1 MRITTWNVNGIR
13 AAIKKG
19 AMAWAQNQA
28 MDVFC
33 LQEVKAMRDQLP
45 EADREMPGYTC
56 YWNPAR
62 RLGYSGVAVYSR
74 VEPLSVAY
82 GLGDERFD
90 DEGRVI
96 RLHYPG
102 LILYNI
108 YFPNGGRGQERI
120 EYKLDFYACLLE
132 QCDRFHLEGERVVI
146 TGDFNI
152 AHNEI
157 DLAHPKANEKNTGFL
172 PEERVWIDHYLE
184 HGFVDI
190 YRMLYP
196 ERVQYTWWT
205 FITNARAR
213 NIGWRLDYFLIS
225 QALSDRAT
233 DVLIHDDVPG
243 SDHCPVT
250 LVLNDSVLSYN
261 SGNV

>member
-1 MRITTWNVNGIR
+1 MRITSWNVNGIR

-19 AMAWAQNQA
+19 ALDWVLGQAAQGRA
-28 MDVFC
+28 IDVFC
-33 LQEVKAMRDQLP
+33 LQEVKAQREQLP
-45 EADREMPGYTC
+45 DENREIPGYTS
-56 YWNPAR
+56 YWNSAKRP
-62 RLGYSGVAVYSR
+62 GYSGVAVYSR
-74 VEPLSVAY
+74 IEPLSVVY

-108 YFPNGGRGQERI
+108 YFPNGGRGQDRVT
-120 EYKLDFYACLLE
+120 YKLDFYACLLE
-132 QCDRFHLEGERVVI
+132 QCDQFHADGERVVI
-146 TGDFNI
+146 TGDFNT
-152 AHNEI
+152 AHREI
-157 DLAHPKANEKNTGFL
+157 DLAHPKSNEKISGFL
-172 PEERVWIDHYLE
+172 PEERAWLDRYLE

-190 YRMLYP
+190 YRILYP

-213 NIGWRLDYFLIS
+213 NVGWRLDFFMIS
-225 QALSDRAT
+225 EALAARAE
-233 DVLIHDDVPG
+233 DVLIHDEVPG

-250 LVLNDSVLSYN
+250 LVLKD
-261 SGNV
+261 